1 MSRLRKL
8 WNSPARALAF
18 AAVGALAGYVY
29 WATIGCKT
37 GST

>member
-1 MSRLRKL
+1 VTRLRQL
-8 WNSPARALAF
+8 WNSPARAVAF
-18 AAVGALAGYVY
+18 AAAGALAGYVY

>member
-1 MSRLRKL
+1 VSRLRTL

-18 AAVGALAGYVY
+18 AAAGALAGYAY

>member
-1 MSRLRKL
+1 MSRLRTL

-18 AAVGALAGYVY
+18 AAAGALAGYAY